1 MDPLHSFTPVWIIL
15 TSSVAAVLIALLG
28 RWPNLRES
36 CIFVA
41 AAIKLG
47 LLLSLAPAVLEGKLY
62 EFEVM
67 ELLPNVGLAFRV
79 DALGLLFALVSVSL
93 WIPTTIFSMGFL
105 RPLKRH
111 AQTRFFFFFAIAIS
125 SAVGVAFSA
134 NLLTLF
140 IFYEVLSLS
149 TYPLVTHHQDDDAIK
164 GGRKYL
170 TYLLGT
176 SIALALP
183 AMIIV
188 YQQTGNLD
196 FTNGGVFASGTSTT
210 LLVVLLVMFLFG
222 FAKAGLMPFHAWLPG
237 AMVAP
242 APVSALLHAVAV
254 VKVGVFSIIRVLTG
268 IFGVDLLANTPS
280 LSTIVCV
287 LAAVTLI
294 VASLIALTQDNIKSR
309 LAYSTIGQLS
319 YIILGVGLATKLGV
333 AGAALHIPMHA
344 FGKITLF
351 LCAGAIYQACGAKC
365 ISEIHGLG
373 HKFPLTMTAFF
384 IGSLCVIGLPP
395 TGGFVS
401 KWYLLNGSLDSGQQW
416 AFAVFLTSSLLNAAY
431 FLPIVYKAFFAT
443 PTDPAR
449 LDKAKEPPLLTIV
462 PLFITSA
469 GCLLLFFFSDKLFQ
483 FANTFAEM
491 YTAQ

>member
-1 MDPLHSFTPVWIIL
+1 MEPIQSIMPVWIIL

-41 AAIKLG
+41 AVIKLG
-47 LLLSLAPAVLEGKLY
+47 LLLSLAPAVLDGKLY

-67 ELLPNVGLAFRV
+67 ELLPNVGLAFKV

-365 ISEIHGLG
+365 ISEIHGMG
-373 HKFPLTMTAFF
+373 RKFPLTMTAFF

-401 KWYLLNGSLDSGQQW
+401 KWYLLNGSLDSDQQW

-449 LDKAKEPPLLTIV
+449 LDKAKEPPPLTIV

-469 GCLLLFFFSDKLFQ
+469 GCVLLFFFSDKLFQ

>member
-1 MDPLHSFTPVWIIL
+1 MESIESFTPVWIIL
-15 TSSVAAVLIALLG
+15 TSSVAALLIALLG
-28 RWPNLRES
+28 RWPNVRES
-36 CIFVA
+36 CIFAA

-47 LLLSLAPAVLEGKLY
+47 LLLSLVPDVLKGKLY

-67 ELLPNVGLAFRV
+67 ELIPDVGLAFKV

-134 NLLTLF
+134 NLLPLF

-176 SIALALP
+176 SVALALP

-188 YQQTGNLD
+188 YERTGNLN
-196 FTNGGVFASGTSTT
+196 FTNGGVLADVTSTT

-268 IFGVDLLANTPS
+268 IFGVDLLAKTPS

-287 LAAVTLI
+287 LAAITLI

-319 YIILGVGLATKLGV
+319 YIILGVGLATKIGI

-365 ISEIHGLG
+365 ISEIHGIG
-373 HKFPLTMTAFF
+373 HKFPMTMTAFF

-395 TGGFVS
+395 TGGFIS
-401 KWYLLNGSLDSGQQW
+401 KWYLLNGSLDSAQQW

-431 FLPIVYKAFFAT
+431 FLPIVYKAFFAK
-443 PTDPAR
+443 PTDTAR
-449 LDKAKEPPLLTIV
+449 LEKAKEPPPMTVV

-469 GCLLLFFFSDKLFQ
+469 GCLLLFFFSDKLFKL
-483 FANTFAEM
+483 ADTFAKM
-491 YTAQ
+491 YTVQ

>member
-1 MDPLHSFTPVWIIL
+1 METIHSFTPVWIIL
-15 TSSVAAVLIALLG
+15 TSSVAALLVALLG
-28 RWPNLRES
+28 RWPNVRET
-36 CIFVA
+36 CIFAA

-47 LLLSLAPAVLEGKLY
+47 LLLSLAPAVLDGKLY

-67 ELLPNVGLAFRV
+67 ELLPNVGLAFKV

-93 WIPTTIFSMGFL
+93 WIPTTIFSMGLL
-105 RPLKRH
+105 RPLKQH

-140 IFYEVLSLS
+140 IFYEALSLS
-149 TYPLVTHHQDDDAIK
+149 TYPLVTHNQDDDAIK

-287 LAAVTLI
+287 LAAHHADRR
-294 VASLIALTQDNIKSR
+294 VAHRAH
-309 LAYSTIGQLS
+309 AGQHQR
-319 YIILGVGLATKLGV
+319 
-333 AGAALHIPMHA
+333 AAW
-344 FGKITLF
+344 
-351 LCAGAIYQACGAKC
+351 
-365 ISEIHGLG
+365 
-373 HKFPLTMTAFF
+373 
-384 IGSLCVIGLPP
+384 P
-395 TGGFVS
+395 TRPS
-401 KWYLLNGSLDSGQQW
+401 ASCR
-416 AFAVFLTSSLLNAAY
+416 TSSWASAW
-431 FLPIVYKAFFAT
+431 PRKAVSPGPRYTSPCTPLARSPCSFA
-443 PTDPAR
+443 PGR
-449 LDKAKEPPLLTIV
+449 
-462 PLFITSA
+462 FIRRVAPSTSA
-469 GCLLLFFFSDKLFQ
+469 KSTASG
-483 FANTFAEM
+483 ANSH
-491 YTAQ
+491 